1 MSGISAKFVGWKVRA
16 IRKKRGIKSVVALA
30 RIIDPQNARSL
41 GVSIGGY
48 EDGSNIPN
56 VVILHLISRAL
67 QCDMSEFLED
77 IE

>member
-1 MSGISAKFVGWKVRA
+1 MAGMSAKFIGWKIRA
-16 IRKKRGIKSVVALA
+16 IRKKRGIKSVQALA
-30 RIIDPQNARSL
+30 RMIDPVNEISL

-48 EDGSNIPN
+48 EEGHNIPN

-67 QCDMSEFLED
+67 KCEMTEFIED

>member
-1 MSGISAKFVGWKVRA
+1 MPGISAKFVGWKIRA
-16 IRKKRGIKSVVALA
+16 IRKKRGIKSVMALA
-30 RIIDPQNARSL
+30 RMIDPENARSL

-48 EDGSNIPN
+48 EEGTNIPN

-67 QCDMSEFLED
+67 KCGMHEFIED